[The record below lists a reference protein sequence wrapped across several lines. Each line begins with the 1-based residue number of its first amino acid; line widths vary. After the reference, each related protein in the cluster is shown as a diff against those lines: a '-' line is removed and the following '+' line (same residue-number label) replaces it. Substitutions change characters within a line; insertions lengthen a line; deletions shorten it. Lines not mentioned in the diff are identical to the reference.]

1 MTFTGGLISGAIL
14 TSVKK
19 NWNNK
24 IRTIFIALG
33 LAMVGYLIFALAPSG
48 QYYIIALGGI
58 VLGFN
63 LPIVNALAQTYMQ
76 TAVPPDKL
84 GRVGSIDHALS
95 SAISPIGSI
104 LSGPLALIF
113 GIQGLYILF
122 SIIGILCTIGF
133 WSFTGIRKVDFDS
146 ESMLKEVNGKIEN
159 ISI

>member
-1 MTFTGGLISGAIL
+1 
-14 TSVKK
+14 
-19 NWNNK
+19 
-24 IRTIFIALG
+24 
-33 LAMVGYLIFALAPSG
+33 
-48 QYYIIALGGI
+48 
-58 VLGFN
+58 
-63 LPIVNALAQTYMQ
+63 MQ

-113 GIQGLYILF
+113 GLQGLFILC
-122 SIIGILCTIGF
+122 SVIGIVSTIGF

-146 ESMLKEVNGKIEN
+146 ESTLKEINGKIEN